1 MVSTRERLR
10 WSVRGGV
17 LRSVLAL
24 VVATGA
30 QSAPA
35 VAQDSGFS
43 PTHRVKGSI
52 DPCLVMRQGPGTDW
66 GRLECLDRGTPLELQ
81 EQFEGWIRVRT
92 ASGRKGW
99 VSRGFLVDWSAVGSF
114 DVSSSDRTPGD
125 AVQAELKSLRDEN
138 TRLLAAIR
146 ADRTELERQRQSEL
160 ALRGAVSSTETLES
174 RHRDDLR
181 AARDTIGGLEK
192 DVASLGASRVDE
204 LEEELSLAH
213 DSLRDA
219 QGRLVGVA
227 LSGGRGGDAL
237 EASRLRQTAL
247 VSELAAAK
255 AEAALLRAE
264 LAAQVTP
271 DADSVVLAENTE
283 IESADVERQADS
295 NTSDAP
301 QNEVLGQ
308 LARWQDRLGSSGS
321 AGAASLDPVPR
332 VQLVKVLEPLAWA
345 AEESVD
351 SGPGS
356 VDLVVLT
363 REWARAWEDQRVA
376 DYLSFYTDDFV
387 PTEGSN
393 HSDWQALRRQ
403 RILEPSF
410 IRITLSTVGV
420 EPIDENH
427 SRVRFTQSYQSD
439 SLTDHVV
446 KVLDFVWRDSDWK
459 IVAERVDG

>member
-30 QSAPA
+30 QSGPA

-81 EQFEGWIRVRT
+81 EKFEGWIRVRT

-99 VSRGFLVDWSAVGSF
+99 VSQGFLVDWSAVGSF

-125 AVQAELKSLRDEN
+125 AAQAELKSLRDEN

-146 ADRTELERQRQSEL
+146 ADRAELERQRQSEL
-160 ALRGAVSSTETLES
+160 ELRGAVSSTETLES

-181 AARDTIGGLEK
+181 AARDTIGELEK
-192 DVASLGASRVDE
+192 DVASLGASRDREARDLESQRQSSQADDDESSAARVGE

-264 LAAQVTP
+264 L
-271 DADSVVLAENTE
+271 
-283 IESADVERQADS
+283 
-295 NTSDAP
+295 SDALE
-301 QNEVLGQ
+301 NEVLGQ
-308 LARWQDRLGSSGS
+308 LDRPGSSGS
-321 AGAASLDPVPR
+321 AGAASLDPAPR

-345 AEESVD
+345 AGESVD
-351 SGPGS
+351 SGPES

-376 DYLSFYTDDFV
+376 EYLSFYTDDFV
-387 PTEGSN
+387 PTEGSD

-410 IRITLSTVGV
+410 IRITLSSVGV

-427 SRVRFTQSYQSD
+427 SRVRFTQSYHSD